1 MSFEAID
8 KYTKIWEIFSSLMNI
23 EFDSVHISGDE
34 VNTNFQRIMHHI
46 SVCH

>member
-1 MSFEAID
+1 
-8 KYTKIWEIFSSLMNI
+8 MNI

-34 VNTNFQRIMHHI
+34 VNTIFQRIMHHI